1 MNARRSLDGGKV
13 LLGFSKGRCDAP
25 GSVSVRVVDYMDGS
39 VSFASS
45 LTVEVGEG
53 VDFRKAAEGALS
65 FVEMFGLD
73 RIPGWSRTIE
83 TTEEDRAGIAA
94 ILAGFSDRYTIN
106 TVAPAQAGTER
117 HRYRI

>member
-13 LLGFSKGRCDAP
+13 PLEFSKGRCDAP
-25 GSVSVRVVDYMDGS
+25 GSVSVRVVGYMDGS

-45 LTVEVGEG
+45 LTVEVGEE
-53 VDFRKAAEGALS
+53 VDRYRAAEGVLS
-65 FVEMFGLD
+65 FVETFGPD

-94 ILAGFSDRYTIN
+94 ILAGLSD
-106 TVAPAQAGTER
+106 
-117 HRYRI
+117 